1 MNVCKTKDYS
11 KAEEFVDQFMLEAY
25 ATSQVS
31 FIYYIN
37 YLLTSSVRH
46 LSSAQYHSPIA
57 SKSDCLIKMIRI
69 VKIKKLK

>member
-11 KAEEFVDQFMLEAY
+11 KAEEFIDQFMLEAY

-46 LSSAQYHSPIA
+46 LVF
-57 SKSDCLIKMIRI
+57 RI
-69 VKIKKLK
+69 VSFADREQKRLRS